1 MTYNDLVRHYGT
13 AAACAR
19 RLGLQR
25 QAVHR
30 WQRFGIPTGR
40 QYQIQVDTDGALM
53 ADAEQPEPEAVAA

>member
-1 MTYNDLVRHYGT
+1 MTYSDLVQHYGT

-19 RLGLQR
+19 RLGLHR

-30 WQRFGIPTGR
+30 WQKSGIPIGR

-53 ADAEQPEPEAVAA
+53 ADTERPEPEAVAA